1 MCNMGSETEP
11 FTHQRK
17 VQNIR
22 NTIISSFFSIVT
34 FLGWTRL
41 QATWIK
47 PEVVATKKY
56 TGCLHYRFITTWSR
70 FLWSPCCSYMCFFL
84 VLVWPCQLF
93 VRLWYRVSYVLDLS
107 LVSKRFGFWPHITHD
122 IVLAFKEIKHLSDYR
137 TDGRSDCRNI
147 GLSDYRLDPSPVR
160 CTYILQLC
168 QFYHEFNQP
177 K

>member
-1 MCNMGSETEP
+1 MKRGEAGGDTGTLFFLSFP
-11 FTHQRK
+11 FFLYSF
-17 VQNIR
+17 
-22 NTIISSFFSIVT
+22 ISSFFSIVT

-70 FLWSPCCSYMCFFL
+70 FLWGPCCSYMCFFW

-93 VRLWYRVSYVLDLS
+93 VRLWYRVSDVLDLS
-107 LVSKRFGFWPHITHD
+107 LVSKRFGFWPHITHV
-122 IVLAFKEIKHLSDYR
+122 IVLTFKEIKHLSDYR
-137 TDGRSDCRNI
+137 TI
-147 GLSDYRLDPSPVR
+147 GLSDYRSDPHWPW
-160 CTYILQLC
+160 LGWKLC
-168 QFYHEFNQP
+168 LI